1 MSQKIKKDW
10 FILCTKARQ
19 ELKVLAY
26 LSQLEIETCSSTK
39 TIEKHWSD
47 QKKVKTCLLPPMV
60 LDRLSKNEL
69 NKFFDVPVAKR
80 YMFVWI

>member
-26 LSQLEIETCSSTK
+26 LSQLEIETCSTTK
-39 TIEKHWSD
+39 TVEKHWSD
-47 QKKVKTCLLPPMV
+47 RKK
-60 LDRLSKNEL
+60 S
-69 NKFFDVPVAKR
+69 
-80 YMFVWI
+80 